1 MERELQQE
9 DIGLDQP
16 EGDKFAPWRA
26 DIGVGALFFVLGGL
40 LVAYLVKNHLA
51 PVRDLL
57 TVANFALGI
66 SMFLALYG
74 LSLLRQGLARSAGK
88 RLEERMQ
95 RRIAKAVH
103 PDLQVD
109 ASRFSGR
116 AGADADIFIHNPKTG
131 QRWVVEIKAAKAV
144 EISRG
149 FFSTSLRR
157 VGGSRGRNAIK
168 PDQALAQAQS
178 VASAFS
184 AVPVLW
190 FPAAKEH
197 SRAEIE
203 GVTVV
208 IGGTPKQL
216 LKAAGI
222 PRRGWF

>member
-1 MERELQQE
+1 MEREIQQE

-103 PDLQVD
+103 PDLQVYV
-109 ASRFSGR
+109 S
-116 AGADADIFIHNPKTG
+116 
-131 QRWVVEIKAAKAV
+131 
-144 EISRG
+144 
-149 FFSTSLRR
+149 
-157 VGGSRGRNAIK
+157 
-168 PDQALAQAQS
+168 
-178 VASAFS
+178 
-184 AVPVLW
+184 
-190 FPAAKEH
+190 
-197 SRAEIE
+197 
-203 GVTVV
+203 
-208 IGGTPKQL
+208 
-216 LKAAGI
+216 
-222 PRRGWF
+222 